1 MATETLAFLC
11 EMPKSHD
18 LGHVRG
24 HVIRMSKLPK
34 IAKIDSVR
42 PAVPHYSRAL
52 SCLVCILC
60 IFAYRF
66 VFVVIVRKRL
76 GVKNKLKKSNGC
88 GFGVKEVGNSA
99 FAGCLGSHLKGS

>member
-1 MATETLAFLC
+1 MQVRKAQSMKVMYDCCSTATETLAFLC

-42 PAVPHYSRAL
+42 PAVPQSPTL
-52 SCLVCILC
+52 LLP
-60 IFAYRF
+60 
-66 VFVVIVRKRL
+66 L
-76 GVKNKLKKSNGC
+76 N
-88 GFGVKEVGNSA
+88 NSTY
-99 FAGCLGSHLKGS
+99 

>member
-11 EMPKSHD
+11 EIPKSHN

-42 PAVPHYSRAL
+42 LAVPYYPGAT
-52 SCLVCILC
+52 
-60 IFAYRF
+60 
-66 VFVVIVRKRL
+66 
-76 GVKNKLKKSNGC
+76 
-88 GFGVKEVGNSA
+88 
-99 FAGCLGSHLKGS
+99 